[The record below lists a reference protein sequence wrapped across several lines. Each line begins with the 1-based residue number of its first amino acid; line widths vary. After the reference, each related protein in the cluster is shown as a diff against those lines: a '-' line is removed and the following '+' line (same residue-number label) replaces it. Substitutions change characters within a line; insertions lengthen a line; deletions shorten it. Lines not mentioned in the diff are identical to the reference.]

1 MLASRLTRKSVHVT
15 RVLGRHCLVL
25 RVSECVCTAGVIVC
39 STCQSCMNVR
49 DVDGK
54 SVLDRLI
61 AKMPDAAMVSH
72 AARLIND
79 HCSPR
84 YAANIHTYYYQ
95 YSVTASRFHSTLK
108 TFLFCKSFPLQPSFS
123 SSRLTSW
130 IPQTVHRYF

>member
-1 MLASRLTRKSVHVT
+1 MLASRLTRKSVQVT
-15 RVLGRHCLVL
+15 TVLGRHCLVL

-72 AARLIND
+72 AARLIAVVVMLPTFILIP
-79 HCSPR
+79 SL
-84 YAANIHTYYYQ
+84 
-95 YSVTASRFHSTLK
+95 FHSTLK

-130 IPQTVHRYF
+130 IPQTVHRFF